1 MFLSQ
6 DAVDRE
12 ILDEIVKPYSLERVG
27 PSFKTY

>member
-12 ILDEIVKPYSLERVG
+12 ILNEIVKRYGLET
-27 PSFKTY
+27 SWAEFKNL

>member
-6 DAVDRE
+6 DGVDRE
-12 ILDEIVKPYSLERVG
+12 ILDEFKPYSLERVG